1 MKKIHV
7 LICMIALLSVTSC
20 VNLDLNPPSAASS
33 ENWFSSPEE
42 VRISLNDFY
51 RSTFF
56 VIEEGWT
63 LDRNTDDW
71 AQRTNIYTIAAG
83 SLNASSTSNPNIKT
97 VWSYT
102 YKNISRANRILEAL
116 DKLEGKYSTTE
127 LNTLRAEA
135 RFFRAFAYSRL
146 ITLWGDVPFYVTSI
160 TPEEAFEMG
169 RTDKAVVLKQIYD
182 DYDYAAENLPAAN
195 NNSGATRVDKGTA
208 YAYKAR
214 TALYQHDYGTAAKAA
229 QDCID
234 LEVYDLA
241 PDYGELFRDKT
252 RGSKEVIFSVAH
264 SSDLELDE
272 NGKPTT
278 QAIGSFIA
286 RSAGGTHNA
295 QPSWELLAVYE
306 MTNGKTIDE
315 PGSGFDPHDPFAN
328 RDPRCLETFA
338 APGSRIYGIEWNPAP
353 NALEVMDY
361 TQNRMIT
368 NKDSKGGSD
377 ASNCAYNGC
386 CLRKG
391 AQESWRTTLYNDN
404 PVILM
409 RYADVL
415 LMYAEACLEKGNIV
429 GARKYLN
436 QVRKRARES
445 SPLDAKRVIQKYVPD
460 TKPTSLPDI
469 TSDNVAEVRLAIWNE
484 RRFEFACEGI
494 RRMDLMQQE
503 RYGEIMTAVYSN
515 GYATEDV
522 DKGRYYTKERELF
535 PIPQNDIDLSRGAL
549 VQNPGY

>member
-169 RTDKAVVLKQIYD
+169 RTDKAVVLKQIYE
-182 DYDYAAENLPAAN
+182 DYDYAAENLPSAN

-214 TALYQHDYGTAAKAA
+214 TAINTTTGLPQRLRKTVWIWKYMTWPLIMENFSATRQEEAKK
-229 QDCID
+229 
-234 LEVYDLA
+234 L
-241 PDYGELFRDKT
+241 
-252 RGSKEVIFSVAH
+252 
-264 SSDLELDE
+264 SSLLL
-272 NGKPTT
+272 T
-278 QAIGSFIA
+278 QA
-286 RSAGGTHNA
+286 TL
-295 QPSWELLAVYE
+295 SWMKTVNLLHRLSVPLLPVRQAVHI
-306 MTNGKTIDE
+306 MRN
-315 PGSGFDPHDPFAN
+315 
-328 RDPRCLETFA
+328 
-338 APGSRIYGIEWNPAP
+338 
-353 NALEVMDY
+353 
-361 TQNRMIT
+361 
-368 NKDSKGGSD
+368 
-377 ASNCAYNGC
+377 
-386 CLRKG
+386 LRG
-391 AQESWRTTLYNDN
+391 NF
-404 PVILM
+404 
-409 RYADVL
+409 L
-415 LMYAEACLEKGNIV
+415 L
-429 GARKYLN
+429 
-436 QVRKRARES
+436 S
-445 SPLDAKRVIQKYVPD
+445 
-460 TKPTSLPDI
+460 TK
-469 TSDNVAEVRLAIWNE
+469 
-484 RRFEFACEGI
+484 
-494 RRMDLMQQE
+494 
-503 RYGEIMTAVYSN
+503 
-515 GYATEDV
+515 
-522 DKGRYYTKERELF
+522 
-535 PIPQNDIDLSRGAL
+535 
-549 VQNPGY
+549 

>member
-182 DYDYAAENLPAAN
+182 DYDYAAENLPVAN

-229 QDCID
+229 QDCMD

-353 NALEVMDY
+353 NALEIMDY

-415 LMYAEACLEKGNIV
+415 LMYAEACLEKGDIV